1 VAEAPCVRVRPAQPA
16 DREFLIEAIL
26 EAEKSGSDR
35 IPYCAIFSLDEA
47 ELRTLLASI
56 LDEDFTGQELCIS
69 GFQVAEVAGQP
80 AGAACG
86 WVEGAGGMASTL
98 VKANLLQHF
107 LDADR
112 LADARP
118 HLERLAQLSLEREP
132 GAIQLESIYVRP
144 GQRGHGLT
152 GRILT
157 EQLRVL
163 QTGAPH
169 AEKAQIILMKDN
181 DRALRAYQKL
191 GFAVARERH
200 SDDPELAA
208 ILPGTT
214 KILME
219 RALP

>member
-1 VAEAPCVRVRPAQPA
+1 VRVRPARA
-16 DREFLIEAIL
+16 SDREFLIEAIL

-47 ELRTLLASI
+47 ELRALLASI

-69 GFQVAEVAGQP
+69 GFQIGEVEGKP

-86 WVEGAGGMASTL
+86 WVEGSGGMSSTL

-107 LDADR
+107 LDAER
-112 LADARP
+112 LAAARP

-144 GQRGHGLT
+144 DQRGLGLT
-152 GRILT
+152 GRILA
-157 EQLRVL
+157 EQIRVL
-163 QTGAPH
+163 QAEAPG
-169 AEKAQIILMKDN
+169 AEKAQIILMKGN
-181 DRALRAYQKL
+181 DRALRAYRKL
-191 GFAVARERH
+191 GFAVTRERH
-200 SDDPELAA
+200 SEDPALTA
-208 ILPGTT
+208 ILPGAT

-219 RALP
+219 RTLC